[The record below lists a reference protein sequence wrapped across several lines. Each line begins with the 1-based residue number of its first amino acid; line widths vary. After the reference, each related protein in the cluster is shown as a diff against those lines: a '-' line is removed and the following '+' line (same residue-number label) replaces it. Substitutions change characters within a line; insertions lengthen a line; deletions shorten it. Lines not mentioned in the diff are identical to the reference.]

1 MNIIAVDDEKLALET
16 LVRSIHTA
24 ENDAKIYSFREPEDA
39 VDFVANN
46 QCDVAFLDIK
56 MRLITG
62 IELAKRLKDINPK
75 LNIVFVT
82 GFSDYTLEA
91 FKLYASDYILKP
103 ATPEQ
108 IKQALSN
115 LRNPIEVKN
124 NNRVRFQCFGDFEI
138 FVDEKPLVFKR
149 AKAKEIVAYLVDRNG
164 SSVTMGELL
173 SVLWDSGEDSISRK
187 SNLRNLVSEV
197 KRAFESMGI
206 DDLIIKSRN
215 SICLNKNIVDC
226 DYYDYIKGIPYAINK
241 YRGEYMMQYS
251 WADYT
256 KF

>member
-16 LVRSIHTA
+16 LARSIKSA
-24 ENDAKIYSFREPEDA
+24 QSDASVYSFRDPEEA
-39 VDFVANN
+39 VDFVKNN
-46 QCDVAFLDIK
+46 ECYVAFLDIK

-62 IELAKRLKDINPK
+62 IELAKRLKEINSK

-91 FKLYASDYILKP
+91 FKIYASDYILKP

-108 IKQALSN
+108 IKLALSN
-115 LRNPIEVKN
+115 LRNPLEPQTK
-124 NNRVRFQCFGDFEI
+124 NRVRIQCFGDFEV
-138 FVDEKPLVFKR
+138 FVDEKPLIFKR
-149 AKAKEIVAYLVDRNG
+149 AKAKELVAYLVDRTGAN
-164 SSVTMGELL
+164 VAMGELMA
-173 SVLWDSGEDSISRK
+173 VLWDSGEDTISRK

-197 KRAFESMGI
+197 KRAFESVGI
-206 DDLIIKSRN
+206 YDIIIKVRN

-241 YRGEYMMQYS
+241 FRGEYMSQYS
-251 WADYT
+251 WADYANL
-256 KF
+256 

>member
-16 LVRSIHTA
+16 LVRSIKSA
-24 ENDAKIYSFREPEDA
+24 EKDANVYSFREPEDA
-39 VDFVANN
+39 VEFVKNN
-46 QCDVAFLDIK
+46 GCDVAFLDIK

-62 IELAKRLKDINPK
+62 IELAKRLKEILPK

-108 IKQALSN
+108 IRQALSN
-115 LRNPIEVKN
+115 LRNPVEVKSK
-124 NNRVRFQCFGDFEI
+124 NRVRIQCFGDFEV
-138 FVDEKPLVFKR
+138 FVDEKPLSFKR
-149 AKAKEIVAYLVDRNG
+149 AKAKELVAYLVDRAG
-164 SSVTMGELL
+164 SSVTMGELMA
-173 SVLWDSGEDSISRK
+173 VLWDSGEDSTSRK

-197 KRAFESMGI
+197 KRAFDSMGVSDI
-206 DDLIIKSRN
+206 IIKGRN
-215 SICLNKNIVDC
+215 SICINKNIVDC
-226 DYYDYIKGIPYAINK
+226 DYYDYVKGVPYAMNK
-241 YRGEYMMQYS
+241 YRGEYMLQYP

-256 KF
+256 SL